1 MDDIATKGERMTLYF
16 FFLLECRRACQKVQK
31 FGRSKG
37 RLRRAKKF
45 LNDNRNLL
53 VVEQVGLLQELGEE
67 QMTIRIDDLMA
78 VKLESESICFT
89 NYFQLKKNR
98 IYLIKK
104 YGMLFCVLCI
114 IKFIDKELI
123 LIIEVGVF
131 LLFIN

>member
-1 MDDIATKGERMTLYF
+1 M
-16 FFLLECRRACQKVQK
+16 
-31 FGRSKG
+31 
-37 RLRRAKKF
+37 
-45 LNDNRNLL
+45 
-53 VVEQVGLLQELGEE
+53 GLLQELGE

-78 VKLESESICFT
+78 VKLESESICFL

-123 LIIEVGVF
+123 LKIEVVCF
-131 LLFIN
+131 YYLLIKFCFAK